1 MFIKREISWEYIS
14 ENSWAG
20 AVEVVREIEQQG
32 REEEAWDIVVS
43 YVDASAVGGDLPTE
57 TDVNDFVWFELAD
70 IMDLYGDSE
79 EEDDDE
85 EEE

>member
-1 MFIKREISWEYIS
+1 MFIKREIDWEYIR
-14 ENSWAG
+14 ENSWSG
-20 AVEVVREIEQQG
+20 AVEVVREIECQD

-57 TDVNDFVWFELAD
+57 TAVNDFVWFELAD

-79 EEDDDE
+79 EDGE

>member
-14 ENSWAG
+14 ENSWSG
-20 AVEVVREIEQQG
+20 AVEVVREIERQG
-32 REEEAWDIVVS
+32 REEEAWEIITS
-43 YVDASAVGGDLPTE
+43 YMDASVVGGDLPTE
-57 TDVNDFVWFELAD
+57 TAVNDFVWFELAD

-79 EEDDDE
+79 EDGE

>member
-1 MFIKREISWEYIS
+1 MFIKVEINWEYVR

-20 AVEVVREIEQQG
+20 AIDVVREIERQG
-32 REEEAWDIVVS
+32 REEEAWEIVTS
-43 YVDASAVGGDLPTE
+43 YMDAAAVGGDLPTG

-79 EEDDDE
+79 EDDE
-85 EEE
+85 EE